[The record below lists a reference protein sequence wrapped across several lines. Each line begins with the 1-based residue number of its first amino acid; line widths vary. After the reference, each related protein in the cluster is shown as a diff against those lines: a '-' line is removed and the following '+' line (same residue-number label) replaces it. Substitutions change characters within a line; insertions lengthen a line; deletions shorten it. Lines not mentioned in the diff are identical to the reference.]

1 MLFRSIEFASK
12 PEDAKFAHFEV
23 TYEFVPSTKTKGLY
37 RLKGKV
43 EVRTDLDPRQK
54 QIQKRIAEEDKIR
67 ENDVRKAVIENEKN
81 KTIKGL
87 KDQTQREVN
96 RITGFFRAL
105 AFFLPPIP
113 PLLLGLFVYLRR
125 MLDERQGMNPD
136 RLVGR

>member
-1 MLFRSIEFASK
+1 
-12 PEDAKFAHFEV
+12 
-23 TYEFVPSTKTKGLY
+23 
-37 RLKGKV
+37 
-43 EVRTDLDPRQK
+43 
-54 QIQKRIAEEDKIR
+54 
-67 ENDVRKAVIENEKN
+67 VRKAVIENEKN